1 MLLCVGRLRTEP
13 TRKRREVAREVKDN
27 GGVSAGEGGG
37 GGGKSRV
44 SLLLLQTDPLDA
56 RAAVAVPVPPPG
68 GLPTN
73 SWPSQ
78 LSCPPAANQ
87 GCQRPL
93 PLRRPS
99 ARERGRGASER
110 GTLRR
115 PGGAEGGCSGRCGWR
130 GGEGGGWGGG
140 RGGGGGPPARG
151 GASARTRASALMPP
165 ATGATPPP
173 PPACLVLQPWSW
185 TELRAP
191 PPPALNEG
199 KKSPRRG
206 HPSSIPP
213 SRPSPKKNRLRPGL
227 DPRWP
232 PRQSPLTAPP
242 AAAEAAGAAREAA
255 ARDAARLGHA
265 PGRWGAFRGT
275 PVGDRGR
282 RCSAGRGVRG
292 RRLAGALP
300 PARQQCSKQGAGT
313 P

>member
-1 MLLCVGRLRTEP
+1 MRGR
-13 TRKRREVAREVKDN
+13 
-27 GGVSAGEGGG
+27 GAGEGGSRELVSSSCRPIPWTRVRLWRSRSRLPAASQQTPGRASSPAPPRPTRDASAPSPSGDLPRGSGGAGQASEGHSAVQAARRAGAAGDAG
-37 GGGKSRV
+37 GG
-44 SLLLLQTDPLDA
+44 A
-56 RAAVAVPVPPPG
+56 
-68 GLPTN
+68 
-73 SWPSQ
+73 
-78 LSCPPAANQ
+78 
-87 GCQRPL
+87 
-93 PLRRPS
+93 
-99 ARERGRGASER
+99 GR
-110 GTLRR
+110 
-115 PGGAEGGCSGRCGWR
+115 
-130 GGEGGGWGGG
+130 GGGWGGG